1 MQMSDEEKVY
11 ITNIWYNRCKVHKNT
26 LLFILTFKKQ
36 VQHIMIFIILS
47 D

>member
-11 ITNIWYNRCKVHKNT
+11 ITNMVYNTCKVHKNT
-26 LLFILTFKKQ
+26 LLFILAFKKQ